1 MLLLLFGLETLKAAL
16 AVLGFFF
23 YLHLIVTA

>member
-16 AVLGFFF
+16 AVLVFF